1 MPSATYELFARAMA
15 ERKPVLCIYGGYRRV
30 VCPIILGHTR
40 GEEKTLAFQI
50 GGESSRPLPPQG
62 QRRCLKLANVT
73 GAELHD
79 GAWRSAASHQQAQTC
94 VEDVDLDV
102 NPQSP
107 YAPRRRV

>member
-50 GGESSRPLPPQG
+50 GGE
-62 QRRCLKLANVT
+62 
-73 GAELHD
+73 LHD
-79 GAWRSAASHQQAQTC
+79 GAWRSGASHQQAQTC